1 MAFIKRWMTP
11 MKLGEFL
18 SSLSRDEKKRFAED
32 CRCSLGHLFNI
43 VSGQRRCGAG
53 LAVRIEKRTYG
64 KVRKEEAAP
73 HVEW

>member
-1 MAFIKRWMTP
+1 
-11 MKLGEFL
+11 MKLSEFL
-18 SSLSRDEKKRFAED
+18 SSLSKEEKKRFADD

-53 LAVRIEKRTYG
+53 LAVRIERLTYG
-64 KVRKEEAAP
+64 KVKKEEAAP